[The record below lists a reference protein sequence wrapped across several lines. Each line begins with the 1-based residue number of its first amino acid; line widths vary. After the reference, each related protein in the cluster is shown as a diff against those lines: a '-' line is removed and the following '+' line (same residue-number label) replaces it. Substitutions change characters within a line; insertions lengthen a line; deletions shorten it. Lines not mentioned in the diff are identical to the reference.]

1 VHVRFRHGAARAVCQ
16 HGGVGLSPKLLGAD
30 EHVIIHTRTHAKALI
45 LPVLAVIV
53 VAAAVGIGVAL
64 VPDRARPVGQL
75 AIAIVGLVLVIWWT
89 LIPFLRWR
97 TTTYTVTNRRLIT
110 RRGILNKIGKDMP
123 LMRIND
129 VSYERTLLD
138 RILGCGTLYVQTAA
152 EGGTIELEDVP
163 DVERVHLEMTE
174 LLFGSATPDRRPL
187 TSPDTETDGT

>member
-1 VHVRFRHGAARAVCQ
+1 ME
-16 HGGVGLSPKLLGAD
+16 GVGLSPKLLGAD
-30 EHVIIHTRTHAKALI
+30 EHVVIHTRTHAKALI
-45 LPVLAVIV
+45 LPVLALIV
-53 VAAAVGIGVAL
+53 VAAAVGVGLAL
-64 VPDRARPVGQL
+64 IPDRARPVGQY

-138 RILGCGTLYVQTAA
+138 RILGCGTLYH
-152 EGGTIELEDVP
+152 P
-163 DVERVHLEMTE
+163 DRGRGRHHRARGRAGRRAGAPGDDRALVRLGHA
-174 LLFGSATPDRRPL
+174 GSAPLDR
-187 TSPDTETDGT
+187 PDTETDGT

>member
-1 VHVRFRHGAARAVCQ
+1 
-16 HGGVGLSPKLLGAD
+16 VGLSPKLLGAD
-30 EHVIIHTRTHAKALI
+30 EHVVIHTRTHAKALI
-45 LPVLAVIV
+45 LPVLALIV

-64 VPDRARPVGQL
+64 VPDSVRPVGQL
-75 AIAIVGLVLVIWWT
+75 AIAVVGLVLVIWWT

-152 EGGTIELEDVP
+152 EGGTIELDDVP

-174 LLFGSATPDRRPL
+174 LLFGATAPDRRPL
-187 TSPDTETDGT
+187 TRPDAETDGT

>member
-1 VHVRFRHGAARAVCQ
+1 
-16 HGGVGLSPKLLGAD
+16 VGLSPKLLGAD
-30 EHVIIHTRTHAKALI
+30 EHVVIHTRTHAKALI
-45 LPVLAVIV
+45 LPVLALIV
-53 VAAAVGIGVAL
+53 VAAAVGVGVAL
-64 VPDRARPVGQL
+64 VPDSARPVGQFAL
-75 AIAIVGLVLVIWWT
+75 AVVGLVLVIWWT

-187 TSPDTETDGT
+187 TRPDTETDGT

>member
-1 VHVRFRHGAARAVCQ
+1 VCQ

-30 EHVIIHTRTHAKALI
+30 EHVVIHTRTHAKALI
-45 LPVLAVIV
+45 LPVLALIV
-53 VAAAVGIGVAL
+53 VAAAVGVGVAL
-64 VPDRARPVGQL
+64 VPDSARPVGQF
-75 AIAIVGLVLVIWWT
+75 AIAVVGLVLVIWWT

-152 EGGTIELEDVP
+152 EGGTIELKDVP

-187 TSPDTETDGT
+187 TRPDTETDGT

>member
-1 VHVRFRHGAARAVCQ
+1 MA
-16 HGGVGLSPKLLGAD
+16 LSPKLLGAD
-30 EHVIIHTRTHAKALI
+30 EHVVLHTRTHAKALI
-45 LPVLAVIV
+45 LPALALMA
-53 VAAAVGIGVAL
+53 VAAAVGVGIAL
-64 VPDRARPVGQL
+64 IPENARPVGQL
-75 AIAIVGLVLVIWWT
+75 AIAAVGLVLVFWWS
-89 LIPFLRWR
+89 LIPYLRWR

-152 EGGTIELEDVP
+152 EGGTIELDDVP

-174 LLFGSATPDRRPL
+174 LLFGAATPDRRPL

>member
-1 VHVRFRHGAARAVCQ
+1 
-16 HGGVGLSPKLLGAD
+16 VGLSPKLLGAD
-30 EHVIIHTRTHAKALI
+30 EHVVIHTRTHAKALI
-45 LPVLAVIV
+45 LPVLALIV
-53 VAAAVGIGVAL
+53 VAGAVGVGVAL
-64 VPDRARPVGQL
+64 VPDQARPIGQL

-152 EGGTIELEDVP
+152 EGGTIELQDVP

-174 LLFGSATPDRRPL
+174 LLFGAATPDRRPL